1 MLEVYLDKV
10 TKGLN
15 ISQIKLTG
23 RRYAAQILPKIFYL
37 QTDRCY
43 AAKNIVKDYFES
55 RRVDLFLGKKNYIEY
70 VSSVGATCKLHPT

>member
-23 RRYAAQILPKIFYL
+23 RRYAAQIHSKMHFL
-37 QTDRCY
+37 QAGRC
-43 AAKNIVKDYFES
+43 
-55 RRVDLFLGKKNYIEY
+55 
-70 VSSVGATCKLHPT
+70 